1 MKNLKLMVLVAV
13 LACGICGAAYA
24 GVTFLPSSSSSVGG
38 GGYSNGY
45 NNNTQTPEI
54 RCRNEGYTNTSCAQG
69 MVLRGECP
77 YSRSYYK
84 SCCQAEYNYTKAECT
99 NAGMRASRN
108 SCGGYYKCI

>member
-1 MKNLKLMVLVAV
+1 MKNLKLMALVAV
-13 LACGICGAAYA
+13 LACGICGAACA
-24 GVTFLPSSSSSVGG
+24 GVTFLPSSPSSVGG
-38 GGYSNGY
+38 GGS
-45 NNNTQTPEI
+45 NNNAQTPES

-84 SCCQAEYNYTKAECT
+84 NCCQAEYNYTKAECT